1 MKQEWNTK
9 SLNRLYTALLNMD
22 KNIQRVQAIADGR
35 LVSLS
40 SKEPNDKKEG

>member
-1 MKQEWNTK
+1 MRKWSAK
-9 SLNRLYTALLNMD
+9 GLDRLYTALLNMD
-22 KNIQRVQAIADGR
+22 KNIKRVQAIADGR